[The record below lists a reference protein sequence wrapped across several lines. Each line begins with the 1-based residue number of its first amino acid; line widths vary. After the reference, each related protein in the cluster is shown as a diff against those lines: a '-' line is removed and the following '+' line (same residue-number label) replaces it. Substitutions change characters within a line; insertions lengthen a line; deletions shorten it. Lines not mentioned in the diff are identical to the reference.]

1 MNPPKQLGCAPL
13 QHSALAGSPLEI
25 LLTQRMCE
33 ELAEGKRIRLGKV
46 ILINLDA
53 DTRWMGDEIKDR

>member
-1 MNPPKQLGCAPL
+1 MKAQKQLGCAPL
-13 QHSALAGSPLEI
+13 QHSALADSPLEV

-33 ELAEGKRIRLGKV
+33 ELAEGKRIRAGKV

-53 DTRWMGDEIKDR
+53 DTRWMSDEIEDR